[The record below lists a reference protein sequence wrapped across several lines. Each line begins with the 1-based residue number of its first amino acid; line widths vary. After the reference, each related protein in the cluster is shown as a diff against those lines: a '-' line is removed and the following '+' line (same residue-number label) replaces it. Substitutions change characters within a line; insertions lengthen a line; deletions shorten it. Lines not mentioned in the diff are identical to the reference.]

1 VKSNIPWRTILTRHL
16 QALGEGLAE
25 VAFPRLCAF
34 CSSDRNVDPDSMLC
48 ATCAGSVEPIR
59 SPFCDRCGRPFPSF
73 TGVPLHYCG
82 ECLSNPPA
90 YHRARF
96 DVEYEEPVRG
106 AITRFKYGSAFQMA
120 RPLSLLLAQAFQDHF
135 SDHEIDLILSIP
147 MHRKSLIRRGFN
159 QALVLAERLARHTGI
174 PLDRNSCTK
183 TKDTAPQ
190 AGLSRKERI
199 TNLRGSF
206 GIARADRLAG
216 RRVLLVDDVSTTG
229 STVREAARIIV
240 KKGKAE
246 RVDVLVLAV
255 RLPSSGVSA
264 SRPETGTGV

>member
-1 VKSNIPWRTILTRHL
+1 
-16 QALGEGLAE
+16 
-25 VAFPRLCAF
+25 
-34 CSSDRNVDPDSMLC
+34 MLC
-48 ATCAGSVEPIR
+48 PTCTESVEPIR

-96 DVEYEEPVRG
+96 AVEYDEPVRG
-106 AITRFKYGSAFQMA
+106 AITRFKYGSAFQIV

-135 SDHEIDLILSIP
+135 SDHEIDLILPIP

-174 PLDRNSCTK
+174 PIDRSSFTK
-183 TKDTAPQ
+183 TKDTPPQ

-206 GIARADRLAG
+206 GIARADRVAG

-229 STVREAARIIV
+229 STLREAARILV
-240 KKGKAE
+240 RKGKAQ
-246 RVDVLVLAV
+246 RVDVLVLAL
-255 RLPSSGVSA
+255 RLPSSVA
-264 SRPETGTGV
+264 SPSKSGGGTGI